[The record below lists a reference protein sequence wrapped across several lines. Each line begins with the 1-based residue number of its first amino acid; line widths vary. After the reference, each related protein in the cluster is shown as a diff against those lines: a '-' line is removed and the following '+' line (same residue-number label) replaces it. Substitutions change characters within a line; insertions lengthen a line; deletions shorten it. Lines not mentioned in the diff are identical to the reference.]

1 MRQIEQAL
9 EKISTRIIEHYTLS
23 SILSEL
29 GYSRI
34 NDKIVQLI
42 RHKVLTPL
50 KRGLYVYMPL
60 HNRALFS
67 TELVA
72 NKLLS
77 PSYVSLDWELSY
89 HNIC

>member
-9 EKISTRIIEHYTLS
+9 EKIPTRIIEHYAIS

-50 KRGLYVYMPL
+50 KRGLYVY
-60 HNRALFS
+60 AF
-67 TELVA
+67 A
-72 NKLLS
+72 
-77 PSYVSLDWELSY
+77 
-89 HNIC
+89 